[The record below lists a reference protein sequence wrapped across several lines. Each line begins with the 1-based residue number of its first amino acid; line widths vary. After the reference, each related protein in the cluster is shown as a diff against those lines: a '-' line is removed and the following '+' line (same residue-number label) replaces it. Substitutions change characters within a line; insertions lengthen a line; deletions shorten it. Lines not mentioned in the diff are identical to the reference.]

1 MKVGP
6 FDIHEPVP
14 EFGELHAVAM
24 LRPWI
29 DVGSV
34 GSLTLS
40 RLERHY
46 GAKELGGIA
55 KPGNFFDFTR
65 YRPNTRFSEGR
76 REFIMPN
83 SIVNYAQT
91 EEGPDFLFLHLLE
104 PHTFGEDYCDGI
116 LELVKYFNVKRY
128 CRIGGMYDAVP
139 HTRPLLVTG
148 STYGANSEDQ
158 VGGVTLKQS
167 TYQGPTSITNL
178 INEGLEKEN
187 IGSMSLMVHLPQY
200 VQLEEDYTGM
210 SRLLEVFCSVY
221 NLPSSLSESRRA
233 KRQYREISLAMENNR
248 EVKALISRLEAYY
261 DSQGETPTE
270 QPPTLSPEVE
280 KFLREMDQ
288 RFSDS

>member
-1 MKVGP
+1 M
-6 FDIHEPVP
+6 
-14 EFGELHAVAM
+14 GELHAVAM

-34 GSLTLS
+34 GSLTLA

-46 GAKELGGIA
+46 GAKELGGLA

-65 YRPNTRFSEGR
+65 YRPNTRFAEGR
-76 REFIMPN
+76 REFVMPN
-83 SIVNYAQT
+83 STVNYART

-104 PHTFGEDYCDGI
+104 PHVFGEDYCQGV
-116 LELVKYFNVKRY
+116 LELVKHFNVKRY

-148 STYGANSEDQ
+148 STYEGQNEQ
-158 VGGVTLKQS
+158 QIGGVTLRQS

-178 INEGLEKEN
+178 INEGLDKEN
-187 IGSMSLMVHLPQY
+187 IESMSLMVHLPQY

-221 NLPSSLSESRRA
+221 NLPPSLSESRRA
-233 KRQYREISLAMENNR
+233 KRQYREISMAMENNR
-248 EVKALISRLEAYY
+248 EVKALITRLEAYY
-261 DSQGETPTE
+261 DSQGGTPGVE
-270 QPPTLSPEVE
+270 PPALSPDVE
-280 KFLREMDQ
+280 SFLREMDQ
-288 RFSDS
+288 RFTDS

>member
-1 MKVGP
+1 MRVGP
-6 FDIHEPVP
+6 FEIHEPLP
-14 EFGELHAVAM
+14 ELGELHAIAM

-34 GSLTLS
+34 GSLTLA

-46 GAKELGGIA
+46 GAKELGGLA

-65 YRPNTRFSEGR
+65 YRPNTRFAEGR

-83 SIVNYAQT
+83 STVNYAKT

-104 PHTFGEDYCDGI
+104 PHVFGEDYCEGI
-116 LELVKYFNVKRY
+116 LDLVKHFNVKRY

-148 STYGANSEDQ
+148 STYGGQSEQQ
-158 VGGVTLKQS
+158 VGGVTLRQS

-178 INEGLEKEN
+178 INEGLDKEN
-187 IGSMSLMVHLPQY
+187 IESMSLMVHLPQY

-221 NLPSSLSESRRA
+221 NLPPSLSESRRA
-233 KRQYREISLAMENNR
+233 KRQYREISMAMENNR
-248 EVKALISRLEAYY
+248 EVKALITRLEAYY
-261 DSQGETPTE
+261 DSQGGTPGVE
-270 QPPTLSPEVE
+270 PPALSPEVE
-280 KFLREMDQ
+280 SFLREMDQ
-288 RFSDS
+288 RFTDS